1 MTKTCTIWVNSL
13 LYQVLLL
20 SSLLLYIQGFCR
32 GSNENNWMGIEID
45 IGVWPTNSL
54 GDGLNRSV
62 IDTKVV
68 LFQKQDSSGGE
79 IGLK

>member
-20 SSLLLYIQGFCR
+20 SSLLLCIQVFCR
-32 GSNENNWMGIEID
+32 GSNEHNWMGIEID
-45 IGVWPTNSL
+45 GSVWPTSSL
-54 GDGLNRSV
+54 GDGLNDSV

-79 IGLK
+79 IGLE

>member
-1 MTKTCTIWVNSL
+1 MTKTCTIWVSSL
-13 LYQVLLL
+13 LYRVLLR
-20 SSLLLYIQGFCR
+20 SSLLLCIQGFCR
-32 GSNENNWMGIEID
+32 GSNENNWMGNEID
-45 IGVWPTNSL
+45 SSVWPTNSL

-79 IGLK
+79 NGLN